1 MKQSWTVTV
10 TPVLTALVVLSLLF
24 GCTYVSVETRK
35 YLAVP
40 SYPPTNPTA
49 VQILRSEPTTQHE
62 RIGEISL
69 EPQGN
74 PSIQEMEA
82 KLVGT
87 PGVACL
93 RQGHRGC
100 RNQVH
105 SVDSPIPLLKAG
117 PYIDHRKMQLVV
129 FGCRLDQF
137 TNRRLNPMAA
147 VGITG
152 FVHDLQRCRRR
163 IVREKKL

>member
-1 MKQSWTVTV
+1 MKRSWTITV

-74 PSIQEMEA
+74 PTISEMEA
-82 KLVGT
+82 KLREAAANMGADAVVL
-87 PGVACL
+87 VADTTRL
-93 RQGHRGC
+93 MGSYASGPWWGRQ
-100 RNQVH
+100 V
-105 SVDSPIPLLKAG
+105 SPIYGRVIVAVAIK
-117 PYIDHRKMQLVV
+117 YIQ
-129 FGCRLDQF
+129 
-137 TNRRLNPMAA
+137 
-147 VGITG
+147 
-152 FVHDLQRCRRR
+152 
-163 IVREKKL
+163 

>member
-40 SYPPTNPTA
+40 SYPPTNPTT

-74 PSIQEMEA
+74 PTIQEMEA
-82 KLVGT
+82 KLRETAANMG
-87 PGVACL
+87 A
-93 RQGHRGC
+93 
-100 RNQVH
+100 
-105 SVDSPIPLLKAG
+105 D
-117 PYIDHRKMQLVV
+117 
-129 FGCRLDQF
+129 
-137 TNRRLNPMAA
+137 AA
-147 VGITG
+147 V
-152 FVHDLQRCRRR
+152 
-163 IVREKKL
+163 IVADTTRLMGSYVSGPWWGRQVSPVYGRVIVAVAIKYIQ